1 MARLSS
7 PGSGEGLPLQLEPPA
22 TVACS
27 DSALSG
33 VVATGPTWLSSQIG
47 IMQLGNWILLLLT
60 FSYFNL
66 NSHGGY
72 LDSSALQTLLSHQAG
87 QGPSRCV
94 PFILHLY
101 SSRPLA
107 APTSRKSLFL
117 HMPLCGLPC
126 PTHLPP
132 YSLPV
137 PRGVLEGRGWGW
149 PLGSE

>member
-66 NSHGGY
+66 NSRGGY

-117 HMPLCGLPC
+117 PHAPVRASLSYTSASVLPTCPQRCPGRPGLG
-126 PTHLPP
+126 LAF
-132 YSLPV
+132 
-137 PRGVLEGRGWGW
+137 GV
-149 PLGSE
+149 